1 MKFKTT
7 GKRVLTSPLVERM
20 ILIEGEQFED
30 GLFRIIAPGGTP
42 PEVIRALDDAV
53 REVDGLLGRRAWISD
68 LLADAEIRRQSND

>member
-7 GKRVLTSPLVERM
+7 RKRVLTSPLVETV

-30 GLFRIIAPGGTP
+30 GLFRLIAPEGTP

-53 REVDGLLGRRAWISD
+53 REVDGLLGRRAWISN
-68 LLADAEIRRQSND
+68 LLADVEVRSE